1 MATATKVSPADYL
14 ELERKAEF
22 RSEYIDGTII
32 PVPGASRI
40 HNLINKNVSGL
51 LWSQLRNKS
60 CEVYQ
65 SDMKVRTKVRYSYPD
80 TVVVCE
86 DPLFEDFEKDILTNP
101 TVIIEILSP
110 STETYDRGDKFAA
123 YRQIK
128 SLQNY
133 VLVSQFEARIEVY
146 KRQGDGWHFSEVIG
160 LEKTLRLES
169 IDCTLNLAEVYEKVN
184 FEENQLSS

>member
-1 MATATKVSPADYL
+1 MATATKISPVEYL
-14 ELERKAEF
+14 ELERRAEF
-22 RSEYIDGTII
+22 RSEYVEGTIL
-32 PVPGASRI
+32 PMPGASRI

-51 LWSQLRNKS
+51 LWSQLRSKS

-65 SDMKVRTKVRYSYPD
+65 SDMKVRTKARYSYPD

-86 DPLFEDFEKDILTNP
+86 EPSFEDFEKDILTNP
-101 TVIIEILSP
+101 IVIIEILSP

-146 KRQGDGWHFSEVIG
+146 ERQDSGWYFSEVIG
-160 LEKTLRLES
+160 LDKTVRLETIS
-169 IDCTLNLAEVYEKVN
+169 CTLNLAEVYEKVDFSQTEQN
-184 FEENQLSS
+184 A